1 MPAEADEAWL
11 LDPEGDA
18 IHRHF
23 VFASEQARENAVGR
37 IMQVAD
43 EMKHHPHMARG
54 GGGRGEGDGSG
65 SIDTATDLPYYCLTV
80 TCTTHQPTGLSGKDA
95 RLAARIDELSL
106 HSDVD
111 MPTTTTTRTPP
122 MTPPTTPQ
130 DQQSS
135 LIRRIH
141 QEQSRLIQVNRDAIA
156 EALESCE
163 CSVAKAAS

>member
-106 HSDVD
+106 HSHVE
-111 MPTTTTTRTPP
+111 MPTTTRTP
-122 MTPPTTPQ
+122 PPTTPQ
-130 DQQSS
+130 DQQLL

-141 QEQSRLIQVNRDAIA
+141 EEQSRLIQVNRDAIA
-156 EALESCE
+156 EALESCG